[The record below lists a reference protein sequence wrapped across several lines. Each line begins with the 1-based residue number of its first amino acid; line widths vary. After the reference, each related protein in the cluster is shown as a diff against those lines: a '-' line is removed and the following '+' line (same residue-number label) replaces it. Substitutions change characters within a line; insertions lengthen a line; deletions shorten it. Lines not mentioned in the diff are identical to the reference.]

1 MSAIHTPLNDIAPP
15 GGSMAAADAVHREA
29 VVSRFTTKL
38 APYLALLYLFLFLD
52 RTNISFAALQMNKQ
66 LGLSATAF
74 GLAVGMFSVGYF
86 VFEIPSTLML
96 RRFGARRW
104 LARIMI
110 SWGVLSLATAFIQT
124 ETSLYVLR
132 FLVGAAEAGFVPGIL
147 YYLTRWIPAAQRGRV
162 IGIFMLGVPMA
173 TIVGSPISGLLLG
186 QNWLGLHGWQWLFI
200 VESVPSILLGI
211 SILYVLPEK
220 PADVT
225 WLTPSNKVWLQREL
239 DGEHARA
246 ALLGRSKLSS
256 ALASPIVLMLGLIYL
271 GNGVGLFGTSAFM
284 PLIIRGLGL
293 SYAAT
298 GWAMSFIY
306 VLMAL
311 WMIFWTRH
319 SDKTGER
326 IWHVAGASLLG
337 VACLVGAAAF
347 SQIPVVAVV
356 WLAMSAIL
364 MNPATPSF
372 WNLPPKYLSGA
383 GAAAGIAWISSIG
396 ALGAFLGPLVLGF
409 AKDHFGGY
417 AGGLLLIALGP
428 LLSAVLTLSLKR
440 HKAFARAV

>member
-1 MSAIHTPLNDIAPP
+1 
-15 GGSMAAADAVHREA
+15 
-29 VVSRFTTKL
+29 
-38 APYLALLYLFLFLD
+38 
-52 RTNISFAALQMNKQ
+52 MNKD

-74 GLAVGMFSVGYF
+74 GLAVGMFSLGYF
-86 VFEIPSTLML
+86 FFEIPSMLML
-96 RRFGARRW
+96 RRVGARRW

-110 SWGVLSLATAFIQT
+110 SWGVLSLATAFVRT
-124 ETSLYVLR
+124 EASLYVVR
-132 FLVGAAEAGFVPGIL
+132 FLIGAAEAGFVPGVL

-186 QNWLGLHGWQWLFI
+186 INWFGLQGWQWLFI
-200 VESVPSILLGI
+200 VEAVPSILLGI

-220 PADVT
+220 PADVD
-225 WLTPSNKVWLQREL
+225 WLTPGNKAWLQREL
-239 DGEHARA
+239 DQEHARA
-246 ALLGRSKLSS
+246 AALGRSKLMS
-256 ALASPIVLMLGLIYL
+256 ALTSPIVLVLGLIYL
-271 GNGVGLFGTSAFM
+271 GNGVGLFGAAAFM
-284 PLIIRGLGL
+284 PLIIRELGL

-298 GWAMSFIY
+298 GWSMSFVY
-306 VLMAL
+306 VLMAV

-337 VACLVGAAAF
+337 VACLVVAALYAH
-347 SQIPVVAVV
+347 SPVIAVV
-356 WLAMSAIL
+356 WLGLSAIL

-383 GAAAGIAWISSIG
+383 GAAAGIALISSIG
-396 ALGAFLGPLVLGF
+396 ALGAFIGPLVLGF

-417 AGGLLLIALGP
+417 SGGLLLIALGP
-428 LLSAVLTLSLKR
+428 LLSAVLTLALKR
-440 HKAFARAV
+440 HKAFARQA